1 MHTALLALFLKGLL
15 LALGALFAALWS
27 TSDMGA
33 TVLEWLKDVAP
44 VVVSLA
50 AVFVSIAVFF
60 VTRSF
65 NEWQK
70 LLAKQKLRHDLYD
83 RRMAIY
89 VAFRELLIALPEQGD
104 DEIKALLRKSN
115 IARFE
120 APFLFDNVNL
130 PNYLEQLCTE
140 ITKDVVGTSM
150 YLDALSKQVAA
161 IQNTPEAFQGRT
173 ENTTRH
179 AAAIVNIPERHL
191 KEINQQFAELK
202 LTDFW
207 K

>member
-65 NEWQK
+65 NE
-70 LLAKQKLRHDLYD
+70 
-83 RRMAIY
+83 
-89 VAFRELLIALPEQGD
+89 
-104 DEIKALLRKSN
+104 
-115 IARFE
+115 
-120 APFLFDNVNL
+120 
-130 PNYLEQLCTE
+130 
-140 ITKDVVGTSM
+140 
-150 YLDALSKQVAA
+150 
-161 IQNTPEAFQGRT
+161 
-173 ENTTRH
+173 
-179 AAAIVNIPERHL
+179 
-191 KEINQQFAELK
+191 
-202 LTDFW
+202 
-207 K
+207 